1 MRSLWTEIDILS
13 TLEGEQKV
21 VESVIRGQGDQ
32 YIFGGQDLSV
42 KIPAVLHENVEQ
54 LSHQVRSTGRKRKI
68 LTCENVCI
76 S

>member
-13 TLEGEQKV
+13 TLEGERKV

-42 KIPAVLHENVEQ
+42 KIPAVLHESVEQ
-54 LSHQVRSTGRKRKI
+54 LSHQVISIGRKRKL
-68 LTCENVCI
+68 LTCENVWI